1 MYRKMFFLLTK
12 IINFIKFIVKNKI
25 FFFVGKSYIKLW
37 KYITHKLPVAQSA
50 WELKLQGEESPTVY
64 VAITISNHLKNDM
77 K

>member
-1 MYRKMFFLLTK
+1 MFFLLTK
-12 IINFIKFIVKNKI
+12 IINFIKFIVKYQL
-25 FFFVGKSYIKLW
+25 FFFSLVNLILNW

-64 VAITISNHLKNDM
+64 VAISISNHLKNYM

>member
-1 MYRKMFFLLTK
+1 MFFLLTK
-12 IINFIKFIVKNKI
+12 IINFIKFIVKYQL
-25 FFFVGKSYIKLW
+25 FFSLVNLILNW

-64 VAITISNHLKNDM
+64 VAISISISNHLKNYM